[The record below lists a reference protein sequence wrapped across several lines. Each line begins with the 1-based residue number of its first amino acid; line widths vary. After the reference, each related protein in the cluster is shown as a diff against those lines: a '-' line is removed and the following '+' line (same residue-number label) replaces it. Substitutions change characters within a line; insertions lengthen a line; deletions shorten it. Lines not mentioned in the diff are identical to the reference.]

1 VGIYLYKALTQD
13 GRQVSGSLE
22 YPEERSVLAYL
33 ETQGYI
39 PVDIELSKNDEG
51 SPASQITGFGRE
63 YRKFSIIDF
72 TQGLG
77 MLLHA
82 GLPVDKALT
91 SLIAATTEP
100 KSRKLL
106 EQVERD
112 IREGSSLSKALRR
125 FEKLFGRLYISLI
138 QAGEISGNLEASID
152 RLTEYLERQSQL
164 RERIVNATIY
174 PIILL
179 IVTVF
184 SIVLLMVVVMPK
196 FKQLFEDMDAELPAV
211 TRAFL
216 ATSDFLQAYGF
227 VISALLLGLFAA
239 LLVLRRN
246 AAFSV
251 LLDRIVLRLP
261 WIGALV
267 NKVQI
272 ARYAETLS
280 IMLKCGIPIQ
290 KSLGASSHVVTNSW
304 IRQQLSASADKIK
317 EGSSFS
323 AAIGQYFPSL
333 TRQMVTVGE
342 QAGNLDNALSN
353 IARMIQHDVNR
364 SIQRIIGVFEPLII
378 VTLGVIVAAVI
389 GSIMVA
395 VLGMNDLIAG

>member
-1 VGIYLYKALTQD
+1 MGIYQYKALTQD
-13 GRQVSGSLE
+13 GREVSGSLD
-22 YPEERSVLAYL
+22 YPEERSVLAFL

-39 PVDIELSKNDEG
+39 PVDIELSGDNAHAV
-51 SPASQITGFGRE
+51 PVNALRRE
-63 YRKFSIIDF
+63 YRKFSIVDF

-77 MLLHA
+77 MLLRA
-82 GLPVDKALT
+82 GLPVDKALG
-91 SLIAATTEP
+91 SLIAATTEQG
-100 KSRKLL
+100 SRKLL
-106 EQVERD
+106 QQVERD
-112 IREGSSLSKALRR
+112 IREGSSLSKALRQ
-125 FEKLFGRLYISLI
+125 FENLFGRLYISLI
-138 QAGEISGNLEASID
+138 QAGEISGNLDASIE
-152 RLTEYLERQSQL
+152 RLSEYLESQNQL
-164 RERIVNATIY
+164 RERIVNALIY
-174 PIILL
+174 PVILL
-179 IVTVF
+179 VVTVF
-184 SIVLLMVVVMPK
+184 SIALLMVVVMPK

-211 TRAFL
+211 TQVFL
-216 ATSDFLQAYGF
+216 ATSDFLQAYGS
-227 VISALLLGLFAA
+227 VISALLLGLIAA

-246 AAFSV
+246 AEFSA
-251 LLDRIVLRLP
+251 LLDRAVLRLP

-267 NKVQI
+267 NKVEI

-323 AAIGQYFPSL
+323 AAIGRYFPSL
-333 TRQMVTVGE
+333 TQQMVTVGE

-353 IARMIQHDVNR
+353 IARMIQQDVNR
-364 SIQRIIGVFEPLII
+364 SIQRLIGVFEPLII